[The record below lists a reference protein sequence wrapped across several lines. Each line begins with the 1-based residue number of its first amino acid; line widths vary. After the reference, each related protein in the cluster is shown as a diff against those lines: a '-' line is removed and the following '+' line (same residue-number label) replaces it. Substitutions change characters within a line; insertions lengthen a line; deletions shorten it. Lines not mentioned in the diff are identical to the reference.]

1 MLSFTWGFPEDHG
14 SPSNLGIE
22 ILYDRNI
29 SSHLYTFGHPCF
41 SQHQLVSS
49 SSTTL
54 NICLG
59 LCPRVLTGTYS
70 TTPFILGAFPGEFF
84 KSQDIF
90 LCYSQAFT
98 WTMYS
103 ETRNILLPFI
113 LFLSLSFS
121 LPHFPC
127 EKQSWV
133 LNPSIFLAPVG
144 MVQASPSSL
153 K

>member
-14 SPSNLGIE
+14 SPRIA
-22 ILYDRNI
+22 ILYNSNI

-59 LCPRVLTGTYS
+59 LSPRVLTGTYS

-113 LFLSLSFS
+113 LFLSLPFS

-144 MVQASPSSL
+144 MVQASPSFL